1 MFKEIKSSSIL
12 MVIGILRLISLK
24 STDYVEHVSEYGV
37 HWNFLFTLV
46 VIKLL
51 ACPFDLFIRKSS
63 IRSFLIALI
72 LGFYYQYF
80 LSFKNYT
87 GYMLSNT
94 QRKNL
99 IDANKEGI
107 FSCVGYLSIYLFFQS
122 ICLRLRSIIQ
132 NNKKSKNES
141 TISFKASL
149 ICVINLVLFL
159 VFFYFMLDIT
169 RTNLQDVSRRLCNIG
184 FIFYIV
190 SFLFFDF
197 NIFVIHL

>member
-1 MFKEIKSSSIL
+1 LPKKIFKEIKSSSIL
-12 MVIGILRLISLK
+12 LIIGILRLISIK

-37 HWNFLFTLV
+37 HWNFLFSLV

-51 ACPFDLFIRKSS
+51 ACPFDLIIRRSS
-63 IRSFLIALI
+63 VRSFLIALI

-94 QRKNL
+94 HRKNL

-107 FSCVGYLSIYLFFQS
+107 FSCVGYLAIYLFFQS
-122 ICLRLRSIIQ
+122 ICLRLTSIIR
-132 NNKKSKNES
+132 NNKQIQRES
-141 TISFKASL
+141 TMSFKACFL
-149 ICVINLVLFL
+149 CILNLALFL
-159 VFFYFMLDIT
+159 AFFYFMLDFT
-169 RTNLQDVSRRLCNIG
+169 RTNIQDVSRRLCNLG

-190 SFLFFDF
+190 SF
-197 NIFVIHL
+197 

>member
-12 MVIGILRLISLK
+12 LLIGILRLISLK

-46 VIKLL
+46 VIKII

-63 IRSFLIALI
+63 VRSFLIALI
-72 LGFYYQYF
+72 LGFNYQYF

-87 GYMLSNT
+87 SYMLSNT

-107 FSCVGYLSIYLFFQS
+107 FSCVGYLAIYLFFQS
-122 ICLRLRSIIQ
+122 ICLRLSSIIK
-132 NNKKSKNES
+132 NNKQSKNDS
-141 TISFKASL
+141 AISFKASFL
-149 ICVINLVLFL
+149 CILNLAIFL
-159 VFFYFMLDIT
+159 VFFYFMLDFT
-169 RTNLQDVSRRLCNIG
+169 RTNLQDVSRRLCNLG

-190 SFLFFDF
+190 SSKLIFFNF
-197 NIFVIHL
+197 KILN